1 MTILLYRYTTLW
13 IGLFTGLLP
22 TNLSNSK
29 AEFHPIHVS
38 ATEVNYNGQD
48 NKLEVTCTLFV
59 DDFELGLKK
68 QYHSKADLQ
77 KPALHTAMDVLVKNY
92 LHDHLQIKNG
102 NSAMPLNYLGF
113 EINKEAVNI
122 YLESDKTPTPK
133 KVGIEV
139 SLLHNI
145 FTDQINIVHISVG
158 GVRKSGKI
166 EYPDKNIEQS
176 F

>member
-1 MTILLYRYTTLW
+1 MTILLYRCTLW
-13 IGLFTGLLP
+13 IGLLANLLP
-22 TNLSNSK
+22 ANFSDPKL
-29 AEFHPIHVS
+29 AFHPIHVS
-38 ATEVNYNGQD
+38 TTELNYNSQD
-48 NKLEVTCTLFV
+48 NKLEVTCTAFV
-59 DDFELGLKK
+59 DDFELALEK

-77 KPALHTAMDVLVKNY
+77 KPALHTAMDALVKNY

-102 NSAMPLNYLGF
+102 NSTTPLNYLGF

-133 KVGIEV
+133 KVGVEV

-145 FTDQINIVHISVG
+145 FTDQINIVHISVR
-158 GVRKSGKI
+158 GVRKSGKL
-166 EYPDKNIEQS
+166 EYPEKNIEQS

>member
-1 MTILLYRYTTLW
+1 MTILLYRGAIW
-13 IGLFTGLLP
+13 IGLFANLLP
-22 TNLSNSK
+22 VNLSNHK
-29 AEFHPIHVS
+29 PVFHPIHVS
-38 ATEVNYNGQD
+38 TTEVNYNGQD

-59 DDFELGLKK
+59 DDFELGLEK

-102 NSAMPLNYLGF
+102 NSTTSLNYLGF

-122 YLESDKTPTPK
+122 YLESDKTQTPK
-133 KVGIEV
+133 KIGIEV

-158 GVRKSGKI
+158 GIRKSGKL
-166 EYPDKNIEQS
+166 EYPDKNIEQT